1 MISQKE
7 LPISKGCTSLNISRR
22 TYYYSLK
29 EKHNITR
36 DKAITDEILDIASEF
51 QKYGYRRITAEL
63 HRRDHP
69 VNHKKVLR
77 IMREENILCKPK
89 KKFRITTTNSDHGYP
104 VYPNLIKEIVLT
116 GINQLWVSDIT
127 YVHLLNVC
135 VYLAVIIDVYSRKCI
150 GWALSRRIDAE
161 LVHNALNMA
170 IGERMVLGISGLI
183 HHSDQGVQYACNE
196 YINRLNELGIRISM
210 SRKGNPYD
218 NAFAESFMK
227 TLKVEE
233 VYLKEYKTFD
243 EAYKDI
249 KQFIE
254 VVYNKKRL
262 HSSLDY
268 MPPEEFEQEELNTYA
283 NIR

>member
-7 LPISKGCTSLNISRR
+7 VPISKGCSSLNISRR

-29 EKHNITR
+29 EGRIDLSDKTKRGNI
-36 DKAITDEILDIASEF
+36 LGIALEF
-51 QKYGYRRITAEL
+51 PKYGYRRIAKEM
-63 HRRDHP
+63 HRRGTLI
-69 VNHKKVLR
+69 NHKKVLR
-77 IMREENILCKPK
+77 IMREENLLCRPK
-89 KKFRITTTNSDHGYP
+89 KKFRITTTDSNHDYP
-104 VYPNLIKEIVLT
+104 VYPNLAKDIALT
-116 GINQLWVSDIT
+116 GINQLWVADIT
-127 YVHLLNVC
+127 YVHLLNEC

-150 GWALSRRIDAE
+150 GWELSRRIDAE
-161 LVHNALNMA
+161 LVLNALNMA
-170 IGERMVLGISGLI
+170 ADARIQLGIDGLI

-196 YINRLNELGIRISM
+196 YVNRLNELGIRISM

-243 EAYKDI
+243 EAYRDI
-249 KQFIE
+249 KHFIE

-268 MPPEEFEQEELNTYA
+268 MPPEEFEQEVLNTCA
-283 NIR
+283 KIR